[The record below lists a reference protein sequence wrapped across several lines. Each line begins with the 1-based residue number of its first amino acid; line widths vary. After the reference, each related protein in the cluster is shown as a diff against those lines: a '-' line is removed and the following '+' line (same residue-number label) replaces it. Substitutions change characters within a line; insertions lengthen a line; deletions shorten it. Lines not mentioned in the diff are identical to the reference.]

1 VDGFS
6 LTGIDPHLRANHA
19 TIIVDRQVVWYRQEV
34 VLKGNKIV
42 STKEGLALNQWA
54 EQAIG
59 LTDVQVQ
66 IRLRGNHL
74 HILCESLVSPDEK
87 IATSH
92 VSQALTQTNLTAFLP
107 PDQPIYKIFLS
118 GRSIGAK
125 RPDWTVKLEY
135 TALQFQPSAGLSNP
149 SVVEELPMDGVSPP
163 LPSSERR
170 HHPLEKITNL
180 FRCPKLEEPTP
191 STVEQLPP
199 SEPEPEP
206 ESNLPSQ
213 PLPEPETQPFSLLA
227 DDGLAFSSMPVEL
240 SPITTDTRRTPSS
253 GEGIQ
258 QPSSTPQPLTPEEVS
273 LQPSAI
279 EVSTESLARQGYPH
293 AIASYLSEI
302 LGGLGVGVKVT
313 IREKSVQGKK
323 IEKQPEEETQP
334 SGKRLWVLCESAY
347 SPDPSLLAQPIAQRL
362 RQLHLEGFRDACIL
376 LQVQGEST
384 PDWMLRIDLT
394 PPDTILKDWA
404 RWGDEPAIA
413 RLLNHKLSSV
423 EIEVRTTLKESTLHL
438 FCHSTLKGRK
448 RPTPH
453 KQTVMEIV
461 TPLLDFLAPQG
472 ICAATVYGLETPAT
486 HTKPGTPIW
495 IDWLN
500 LPAANHSELQP
511 TTLTL
516 AEQGNMGALR
526 FILTRLVNP
535 DLELKLATGG
545 IRVLL
550 LQKGELLHVMTE
562 AATCPSQSQVAPVI
576 AQFLRSHRLN
586 GISGVRI
593 YGRRSGQKLPLWRYG
608 VYLKTRQPQT
618 TPSVVPDFVTPSED
632 VETLAQ
638 TTPDTAIPAGL
649 VLRPDLSLDRLES
662 DVPKHWNL
670 IDPNWREI
678 LNRSIEIMAQGLVA
692 TRLFVL
698 REAMMVSLQDLRT
711 RRYQK
716 IALALIWGTLGGWL
730 VLQLDQRL
738 GEGLAQ
744 IPIHTVSETEI
755 TPSNSSHLEEKTSEV
770 VVASDLAENQTNS
783 KGNGIFNA
791 SDFISSPA
799 KTKACNLSNQKLGRE
814 ACQLAEFLY
823 PTFKSPQL
831 DEQLARYQHYI
842 LTEKQP
848 PDILVIG
855 SSRALRGIDPG
866 VLEQELKSRGYGE
879 LKVYN
884 FGVNGATLQVVD
896 LIIRQILPPEQLPRL
911 VIIADGVRALNSGRV
926 DRTYETISTS
936 EGFEKIAQGTFQIQ
950 SKVEEETQFN
960 GNWQFNSLEDF
971 VEKLRQREL
980 SFEPFQNRLN
990 QQIVAGSKAYEQRD
1004 RLKFLLQSISKGQV
1018 FQPPVKSPVDEA
1030 EPSNPQEIET
1040 SKFQS
1045 NGFLPLSIQFTPEI
1059 YYQTHSQVSGYYDG
1073 DYQGFDLEG
1082 KQTTALKNLIEYLQ
1096 SKKVDIGFVN
1106 MPLTQDYLDLIR
1118 TAYEEKFQ
1126 DLMQSISQ
1134 ETGLI
1139 FIDLSREWLQSYH
1152 YFSDPSHLNQYGA
1165 VAVSERLVEINQ
1177 IPWPQSQPSV
1187 TSHQKSVKN

>member
-1 VDGFS
+1 MDGFS
-6 LTGIDPHLRANHA
+6 PTGIDPHLRANHA
-19 TIIVDRQVVWYRQEV
+19 TIIVDRQVVWYGQEV

-42 STKEGLALNQWA
+42 STKEGLALTQWA

-59 LTDVQVQ
+59 LTDVQVH

-92 VSQALTQTNLTAFLP
+92 VSQALTQRNLTAFLP
-107 PDQPIYKIFLS
+107 RDQPIYKIFLS

-135 TALQFQPSAGLSNP
+135 TELQFQPSADLLHP
-149 SVVEELPMDGVSPP
+149 SVIEELPMDGETPP
-163 LPSSERR
+163 LPSSECR
-170 HHPLEKITNL
+170 HYPLEKFTRL
-180 FRCPKLEEPTP
+180 FKRPKPEEPTP
-191 STVEQLPP
+191 STVESPLP
-199 SEPEPEP
+199 SEPEPQP
-206 ESNLPSQ
+206 QPNLPSQ
-213 PLPEPETQPFSLLA
+213 PWPEPETQPFSLLA
-227 DDGLAFSSMPVEL
+227 DEGLAFSSL
-240 SPITTDTRRTPSS
+240 PIEYTPTPTDTPRTEPP
-253 GEGIQ
+253 GEELRKE
-258 QPSSTPQPLTPEEVS
+258 SSTIHPSIAEEES
-273 LQPSAI
+273 HQPSAL
-279 EVSTESLARQGYPH
+279 EVSTESLARQGYPN

-313 IREKSVQGKK
+313 IREKSVKGKK
-323 IEKQPEEETQP
+323 TEKQLEEETLS

-347 SPDPSLLAQPIAQRL
+347 SPDPSLLAQPITQRL
-362 RQLHLEGFRDACIL
+362 RQLHLQGFRDACIL

-394 PPDTILKDWA
+394 PPDTILKAWA
-404 RWGDEPAIA
+404 RWGDEQAIA
-413 RLLNHKLSSV
+413 RLLNDKLSSV

-438 FCHSTLKGRK
+438 FCHSTAKGRK
-448 RPTPH
+448 RYAPD

-472 ICAATVYGLETPAT
+472 ICAATVYGLETTTTP
-486 HTKPGTPIW
+486 TKPGTPIW

-500 LPAANHSELQP
+500 LPAANQGDLQP

-516 AEQGNMGALR
+516 AEQANIAALR

-535 DLELKLATGG
+535 DLDFKLATGG

-608 VYLKTRQPQT
+608 VYLKTRQPET
-618 TPSVVPDFVTPSED
+618 TPSVIPDFVTPSEE
-632 VETLAQ
+632 VETLAK
-638 TTPDTAIPAGL
+638 TTPDTSIPGGL
-649 VLRPDLSLDRLES
+649 VLRPDLSLQSLET
-662 DVPKHWNL
+662 DLPKHWNL
-670 IDPNWREI
+670 IDPNWREV
-678 LNRSIEIMAQGLVA
+678 LDRSVEIMAQALVA

-698 REAMMVSLQDLRT
+698 REAMMVSLPDLRT

-716 IALALIWGTLGGWL
+716 IALALIWATLGGWL

-744 IPIHTVSETEI
+744 IPINTLSETEI
-755 TPSNSSHLEEKTSEV
+755 TPSNSSNLEEKTSEV

-783 KGNGIFNA
+783 KVNGIFNA
-791 SDFISSPA
+791 SDFISSSA
-799 KTKACNLSNQKLGRE
+799 KTKACNLSNQKLGLE
-814 ACQLAEFLY
+814 ACKLAEFLY

-866 VLEQELKSRGYGE
+866 VLEQELKSRGYGK

-911 VIIADGVRALNSGRV
+911 IILADGVRALNSGRI

-936 EGFEKIAQGTFQIQ
+936 EGFEKIAQGTFQMQ
-950 SKVEEETQFN
+950 SKVEDEKQFN
-960 GNWQFNSLEDF
+960 WNWQSNSLEDF
-971 VEKLRQREL
+971 VAKFRQGEL
-980 SFEPFQNRLN
+980 SFEPFQNLLN
-990 QQIVAGSKAYEQRD
+990 QQVVAGSKAYEQRD
-1004 RLKFLLQSISKGQV
+1004 HLKFMLQSIVKGQI
-1018 FQPPVKSPVDEA
+1018 FQPPVESAVDEA
-1030 EPSNPQEIET
+1030 EPSNPKDIKT
-1040 SKFQS
+1040 SEFQM
-1045 NGFLPLSIQFTPEI
+1045 NGFLPLSIQFSPEV

-1082 KQTTALKNLIEYLQ
+1082 EQTTALKNLIEYVQ
-1096 SKKVDIGFVN
+1096 SKQVDMVFVN
-1106 MPLTQDYLDLIR
+1106 MPLTKDYLDPIR

-1134 ETGLI
+1134 ETQLI
-1139 FIDLSREWLQSYH
+1139 FIDLSREWLQTYH

-1165 VAVSERLVEINQ
+1165 VAVSEKLVKMNQ
-1177 IPWPQSQPSV
+1177 IPWPKGQPSV
-1187 TSHQKSVKN
+1187 TSNQKSVKN